1 MSDEAYYSDKSYRNL
16 ALGFFLTKDD
26 KPPPQNLRSLL
37 NGSDWEQMFAVSVL
51 CQQGDFSHV
60 ERIHHIMMRNNETL
74 IWNAG
79 VNILGFTRG
88 WESILNSVEF
98 FRSRMNDFS
107 VRYYMAI
114 LLGSA
119 CDIRAV
125 TPLLDLYALCTNP
138 DEDYDQTL
146 RELSFLLE
154 LEDRE
159 IFDLRHDLPSHQHLV
174 ELVRPYQLSVSDA
187 LEGNK
192 VFEAQ
197 LYDVVRLAERLVARL
212 EAEDARSERF
222 YRGRLV
228 FEAATGVNCTGFFDD
243 KFRLDRLAA
252 MGILEEFLE
261 SDQLNRFVPGQRY
274 FFGRPI
280 PD

>member
-1 MSDEAYYSDKSYRNL
+1 VSSEPKRPDKFYRNL
-16 ALGFFLTKDD
+16 ALGFFPTKGDNV
-26 KPPPQNLRSLL
+26 PQNLRDLL
-37 NGSDWEQMFAVSVL
+37 NGSDWEQMFAVFML
-51 CQQGDFSHV
+51 FQQGDFSHLS
-60 ERIHHIMMRNNETL
+60 RIHQIMMRNNETL

-79 VNILGFTRG
+79 VNIIGFTGG
-88 WESILNSVEF
+88 WKNIINSFEL
-98 FRSRMNDFS
+98 FRSRMNEFS

-114 LLGSA
+114 LLGCS

-125 TPLLDLYALCTNP
+125 PSLLEIYALCTNP

-154 LEDRE
+154 TNDRE
-159 IFDLRHDLPSHQHLV
+159 IFDLRHDLPSHQSLV
-174 ELVRPYQLSVSDA
+174 ELVKPYQLSVSEAVD
-187 LEGNK
+187 GSK
-192 VFEAQ
+192 TFEAQ
-197 LYDVVRLAERLVARL
+197 PYDVVRLAERLLDRL
-212 EAEDARSERF
+212 EAEDARTERF

-261 SDQLNRFVPGQRY
+261 SEQLNRFIPGKRY
-274 FFGRPI
+274 FFGQPI

>member
-1 MSDEAYYSDKSYRNL
+1 MSHEPYSSDRFYRNL
-16 ALGFFLTKDD
+16 ALGFFLTKED
-26 KPPPQNLRSLL
+26 KPPQNLRGLL
-37 NGSDWEQMFAVSVL
+37 NGTDWEQMFAVGIL
-51 CQQGDFSHV
+51 CQQGDFSYA
-60 ERIHHIMMRNNETL
+60 ERAHHIMMRNNETL

-79 VNILGFTRG
+79 VNILGFTSG
-88 WESILNSVEF
+88 WKSTLKSFDF
-98 FRSRMNDFS
+98 FRNRMNEYN
-107 VRYYMAI
+107 VRYYMAM

-125 TPLLDLYALCTNP
+125 VPLIQLYALCTNP
-138 DEDYDQTL
+138 DEDCDQTL

-154 LEDRE
+154 TEDRE
-159 IFDLRHDLPSHQHLV
+159 IFDSRHDLPSHQSLV
-174 ELVRPYQLSVSDA
+174 ELTKPYQLSVSEA
-187 LEGNK
+187 LDGFK

-197 LYDVVRLAERLVARL
+197 PYDVVRLAERLLARL

-222 YRGRLV
+222 YRGRLA
-228 FEAATGVNCTGFFDD
+228 FEAATGVNCTTFFDE

-261 SDQLNRFVPGQRY
+261 SDQVNRFVPGQRY
-274 FFGRPI
+274 FFGHPI